1 MKTDSL
7 FYRLFSD
14 HPELVFELM
23 GEEVPAAVSYTF
35 GSQEVKQTSF
45 RLDGILTPSVQEP
58 NSPIVFV
65 EVMGYRDNNLYFS
78 FFAEIFLYLKD
89 FTPANDWQA
98 VLIFS
103 RQGLDPGL
111 SVHFQDFDNSSRFRR
126 IYLDQLPADAVDR
139 SLELDVLQLI
149 GVQEA
154 IAPDRARQLIQRA
167 QQEATDVAEQ
177 QRIVELITTILVY
190 KFPNLSREEIRQMLG
205 LDELKQTRFY
215 QEVKQEGREE
225 GVEEGREEGREEGVE
240 ETVARLA
247 PMLLNLGATV
257 EQIAA
262 QLQVDVE
269 TVQRFIQSD
278 GNN

>member
-7 FYRLFSD
+7 FHRLFSD

-45 RLDGILTPSVQEP
+45 RLDGILTPPEQASD
-58 NSPIVFV
+58 SPIVFV

-89 FTPANDWQA
+89 FTPVNDWQA

-111 SVHFQDFDNSSRFRR
+111 SVHFRDFDNSPRFRR
-126 IYLDQLPADAVDR
+126 IYLDQLPAETVDR
-139 SLELDVLQLI
+139 SLELGVLQLI
-149 GVQEA
+149 GVKEES
-154 IAPDRARQLIQRA
+154 APDRARQLIQRA

-177 QRIVELITTILVY
+177 QRIVELITTTLVY

-225 GVEEGREEGREEGVE
+225 GREEGVE

-247 PMLLNLGATV
+247 PMLLNLGVTV

-278 GNN
+278 ENN

>member
-7 FYRLFSD
+7 FHRLFSD

-45 RLDGILTPSVQEP
+45 RLDGILTPPEQTP
-58 NSPIVFV
+58 GLPIVFV

-89 FTPANDWQA
+89 FTPVNDWQA

-111 SVHFQDFDNSSRFRR
+111 SVHFRDFDSSPRFRR
-126 IYLDQLPADAVDR
+126 IYLDQLPAEAVDR
-139 SLELDVLQLI
+139 SLELGVLQLI
-149 GVQEA
+149 GVREES
-154 IAPDRARQLIQRA
+154 APDRARQLIQRA

-177 QRIVELITTILVY
+177 QRIVELITTTLVY

-215 QEVKQEGREE
+215 QEVKEE
-225 GVEEGREEGREEGVE
+225 GWEEGREEGVE

-247 PMLLNLGATV
+247 PMLLNLGATM

-269 TVQRFIQSD
+269 TVQHFIQSD
-278 GNN
+278 ENN